1 MNALED
7 ETTTVSH
14 VTIVDREAWASDL
27 SVELLVTRGVLGL
40 ASSTSLQVT
49 TAVAEPEGHRV
60 SIVGRLDRINALL
73 QTLTYTS
80 CKDCAGSAT
89 LNISVTD
96 EAGQTGSG
104 AIDFSIAPI
113 NDPPRFVAEWDA
125 PSRLV
130 MDEDGAALLLPTVKT
145 QDVDD
150 ESTLVRMLVE
160 PPSTGQLRGQG
171 HTATVL
177 EMRSN
182 RSTAGTLPDVRFLP
196 AEDFSGNV
204 TVL

>member
-1 MNALED
+1 MNLTLSDGGASGSGGELFAYATLVVRIVAVNRPPEVHLAEDAAMNAVED

-130 MDEDGAALLLPTVKT
+130 MDEDGAALLLPTVET
-145 QDVDD
+145 
-150 ESTLVRMLVE
+150 
-160 PPSTGQLRGQG
+160 
-171 HTATVL
+171 
-177 EMRSN
+177 
-182 RSTAGTLPDVRFLP
+182 
-196 AEDFSGNV
+196 
-204 TVL
+204 